1 MKKIILLTIL
11 LFTSFS
17 TFALELDFWSS
28 ESFCYQSPNVQ
39 NRNGVLYIPNQQ
51 EPFTGENLCVF
62 TNGQHHSKGSILNG
76 LFDGKWTFWY
86 EHGIKNQEVNFKEG
100 KFNGKEIV
108 WHLNGQL
115 SSEVNYKDD
124 LKVGK
129 QTMWHSNG
137 QKLLEG
143 NFQDVSIGK
152 YNEIGAIID
161 NLKMFF
167 GIDFDKINEIKL
179 TKNQR
184 SDLLSLLLKYYQ
196 LHLHGFKKPKS
207 LIVLNQIF
215 E

>member
-1 MKKIILLTIL
+1 MKKLLVL
-11 LFTSFS
+11 LFSTLMSFNS
-17 TFALELDFWSS
+17 YGGIVCIETD
-28 ESFCYQSPNVQ
+28 YVQ
-39 NRNGVLYIPNQQ
+39 IRNGLYYQPNQQ

-76 LFDGKWTFWY
+76 LFDSKWTFWY

-129 QTMWHSNG
+129 QTMWHSND

-143 NFQDVSIGK
+143 NFQDGNAEGK
-152 YNEIGAIID
+152 FTIWFENG
-161 NLKMFF
+161 
-167 GIDFDKINEIKL
+167 
-179 TKNQR
+179 Q
-184 SDLLSLLLKYYQ
+184 
-196 LHLHGFKKPKS
+196 KK
-207 LIVLNQIF
+207 